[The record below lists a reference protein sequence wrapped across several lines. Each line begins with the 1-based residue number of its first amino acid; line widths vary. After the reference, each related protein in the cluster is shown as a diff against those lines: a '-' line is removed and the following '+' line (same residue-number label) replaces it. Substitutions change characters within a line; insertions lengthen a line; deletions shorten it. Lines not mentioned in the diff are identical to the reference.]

1 MDSAVWG
8 LLGTVVGALSSIAT
22 TWLTALSMSKR
33 EQDKLRE
40 DRFER
45 ARAFQ
50 RQTLIE
56 LQDAIHDAMR
66 LASRA
71 FIEDDNAARAGK
83 EWGRNM
89 LSDDVDEGL
98 RVAQRRVAILSD
110 RVADDDLRA
119 SVKSLMQVNT
129 QVALARSKGEAE
141 SAMAQATSGAP
152 SVLEHIGILLRQNY

>member
-71 FIEDDNAARAGK
+71 FIEDDKAARAGK

-89 LSDDVDEGL
+89 LSGEVDEGL
-98 RVAQRRVAILSD
+98 RVAQRRVPPVS
-110 RVADDDLRA
+110 RP
-119 SVKSLMQVNT
+119 
-129 QVALARSKGEAE
+129 ARSAI
-141 SAMAQATSGAP
+141 AQLDAP
-152 SVLEHIGILLRQNY
+152 LVGPFVHGIGDVQVPLRT